1 LLLLT
6 RIESLFAGRAFATY
20 GGVYISAALLW
31 LWVIEGQ
38 RPDKW
43 DILGAAICIVGK
55 AMILLGSRDLKII

>member
-6 RIESLFAGRAFATY
+6 RIEPLFAVRAFAVS
-20 GGVYISAALLW
+20 GGVYISASLLW

-43 DILGAAICIVGK
+43 DILGAATCIVGT
-55 AMILLGSRDLKII
+55 AIILLGSKNPKII

>member
-20 GGVYISAALLW
+20 GGVYISAALLR

-43 DILGAAICIVGK
+43 DILGTAICIVGT
-55 AMILLGSRDLKII
+55 AIILLGSRDPKII